1 MPNFVEIFFCEFDKY
16 AKIFQDLIVSY
27 QCGDLNEHVFI
38 KLVLSPRTMKCKKVV
53 RIEWFS
59 IIQNHRDDF
68 RVEYGR
74 RSDRDS
80 NSYRLESFY
89 IEISKN
95 F

>member
-53 RIEWFS
+53 RIE
-59 IIQNHRDDF
+59 
-68 RVEYGR
+68 
-74 RSDRDS
+74 
-80 NSYRLESFY
+80 
-89 IEISKN
+89 
-95 F
+95 